1 MKKCCILGHF
11 AHDRNAANGQ
21 TIKTKIL
28 AEELRKQLGENAVC
42 SIDTFGGP
50 KVLLKAPF
58 QVLSAFNSSQNVI
71 MLPAHNGVRIYGRLL
86 PLFRN
91 FFKNKKIH
99 YVVIGGWLPQ
109 FLCKRKRLAQSLKQF
124 DGIYVETQTMKRQLE
139 AQGLTN
145 VLVMPNC
152 KKLKTLTEEELV
164 YPTKEPFPLCTFSR
178 VSKEKGI
185 ADAVEA
191 VQIANE
197 QCGRPVYA
205 LDIYGSVDSGQ
216 EDWFEQLQK
225 NFPPYIRYCG
235 LVDYDKSIDVL
246 KSYFCLM
253 FPTHYEGEGFAG
265 TIIDAYSAGIPVLA
279 SDWKYNAEIVNKDV
293 GYIYET
299 HNQCAFVNVLKN
311 MANQPNEVLE
321 KKARCLREAQTYNI
335 ERAVKILI
343 DQM

>member
-28 AEELRKQLGENAVC
+28 AEELRKQLGEDAVC

-164 YPTKEPFPLCTFSR
+164 YTEEEPFRLCTFSR

-191 VQIANE
+191 VMAANDN
-197 QCGRPVYA
+197 CGRHIYE
-205 LDIYGSVDSGQ
+205 LDIYGSVDNGQ
-216 EDWFEQLQK
+216 EEWFEQLQK
-225 NFPPYIRYCG
+225 KFPPYIRYCG
-235 LVDYDKSIDVL
+235 LVDYDKSIEVL
-246 KSYFCLM
+246 KGYFCLL

-265 TIIDAYSAGIPVLA
+265 TLIDAYSAGLPVVA
-279 SDWKYNAEIVNKDV
+279 SDWKYNAEIVNKNV
-293 GYIYET
+293 GYIFKT
-299 HNQCAFVNVLKN
+299 HNQQDFIDTLIN
-311 MANQPNEVLE
+311 MAIRPTEVLN
-321 KKARCLREAQTYNI
+321 KKKYCLREAQKYNI
-335 ERAVKILI
+335 EQTVKILI
-343 DQM
+343 GQM